1 MPFAVYLLGMAIFAQ
16 GTSELMLA
24 GLLPEMAADLGVSVP
39 DAGLLISAFA
49 IGMLAGAPVLAVLTL
64 RWPQRRALL
73 AFLGIFALTH
83 AVSALTPGYGTL
95 FAMRVV
101 GAFVYA
107 GFWAVAAATAVS
119 LVPRDARGKAMGIVA
134 GGLTV
139 AAIVGLPAGTVIGQH
154 LGWRSAFWAVAAMSA
169 LAMAGVAATIPA
181 GVSGGEAP
189 RVRDE
194 LRAVAVPRLWVLY
207 GTTALATSGLLV
219 TFGYLG
225 ALLTETAGIAERW
238 VPAVLALYGV
248 GALIGI
254 TAGGRTADRWA
265 VPTLYAGFAGL
276 TAVSVLLAL
285 TAESPV
291 PVVALV
297 FLLGLAGFGTNPS
310 LNSRA
315 FGMVDGAATLVAAGN
330 VVAFNIGITAG
341 PWLGGLAIDAGKGY
355 ASTAWIGAGLAAA
368 ALAAVAV
375 AGVRSRRK
383 RGTTTGP
390 ACRRTRRPSKCGA
403 GCGSRRGPRGRR
415 RSCGAS
421 PWPSPARSGG
431 R

>member
-1 MPFAVYLLGMAIFAQ
+1 MPIAVWVLGMAIFAQ

-49 IGMLAGAPVLAVLTL
+49 IGMLIGAPVLAVLTL
-64 RWPQRRALL
+64 RWPHRRALL
-73 AFLGIFALTH
+73 AFLAIFALTH
-83 AVSALTPGYGTL
+83 VVGALTPGYWTL

-119 LVPRDARGKAMGIVA
+119 LVPRNARGKAMGIVA

-169 LAMAGVAATIPA
+169 IAMAGVAATIPA
-181 GVSGGEAP
+181 GASGGEAP

-194 LRAVAVPRLWVLY
+194 LRAVAVPRLWALY

-225 ALLTETAGIAERW
+225 ALLTETTGIAERW

-248 GALIGI
+248 GALLGI

-265 VPTLYAGFAGL
+265 VPTLYAGFTGL

-285 TAESPV
+285 AAESPV
-291 PVVALV
+291 PVVVLV
-297 FLLGLAGFGTNPS
+297 FLLGLAGFGTNPT

-355 ASTAWIGAGLAAA
+355 ASTAWIGAGLGAA
-368 ALAAVAV
+368 ALAAVV
-375 AGVRSRRK
+375 LGRI
-383 RGTTTGP
+383 G
-390 ACRRTRRPSKCGA
+390 RRPSGTA
-403 GCGSRRGPRGRR
+403 RERRET
-415 RSCGAS
+415 AVEV
-421 PWPSPARSGG
+421 
-431 R
+431 

>member
-1 MPFAVYLLGMAIFAQ
+1 MPLAVYVLGMAIFAQ

-64 RWPQRRALL
+64 RWPHRRTML
-73 AFLGIFALTH
+73 AFLAVFVLTH
-83 AVSALTPGYGTL
+83 AVSALAPGYWLL
-95 FAMRVV
+95 FAMRIV

-107 GFWAVAAATAVS
+107 GFWAVAAATAVA
-119 LVPRDARGKAMGIVA
+119 LVPQNARGRAMGVVA

-139 AAIVGLPAGTVIGQH
+139 AAIVGLPAGTMIGQH
-154 LGWRSAFWAVAAMSA
+154 LGWRAAFWAVAAMSA
-169 LAMAGVAATIPA
+169 VAMAGVAATIPA
-181 GVSGGEAP
+181 GRTGGAAP
-189 RVRDE
+189 RVRAE
-194 LRAVAVPRLWVLY
+194 LRAVAVPRLWLLY

-225 ALLTETAGIAERW
+225 ALLTETTGIAEAW
-238 VPAVLALYGV
+238 VPGVLALYGI

-254 TAGGRTADRWA
+254 TAGGRTADTRA

-276 TAVSVLLAL
+276 TVVSVLLAL

-297 FLLGLAGFGTNPS
+297 FLLGFVGFATNPT
-310 LNSRA
+310 LNTRA

-330 VVAFNIGITAG
+330 VVAFNIGITVG
-341 PWLGGLAIDAGKGY
+341 PWLGGLALDAGMGY
-355 ASTAWIGAGLAAA
+355 PATAWIGAALGIA
-368 ALAAVAV
+368 ALGAIALGQA
-375 AGVRSRRK
+375 R
-383 RGTTTGP
+383 
-390 ACRRTRRPSKCGA
+390 RRPVKDA
-403 GCGSRRGPRGRR
+403 
-415 RSCGAS
+415 
-421 PWPSPARSGG
+421 ARARTSVNA
-431 R
+431 

>member
-1 MPFAVYLLGMAIFAQ
+1 MPLAVYVLGMAIFAQ

-49 IGMLAGAPVLAVLTL
+49 IGMLAGAPVLALLTL
-64 RWPQRRALL
+64 RWPHRSTML
-73 AFLGIFALTH
+73 AFLAVFVLTH
-83 AVSALTPGYGTL
+83 AVSALTPGYWVL
-95 FAMRVV
+95 FAMRIV

-119 LVPRDARGKAMGIVA
+119 LVPANARGRAMGVVA

-154 LGWRSAFWAVAAMSA
+154 LGWRAAFWAVAAMSA
-169 LAMAGVAATIPA
+169 AAMAGVAATIPA
-181 GVSGGEAP
+181 GRTGGAAP
-189 RVRDE
+189 RVRAE
-194 LRAVAVPRLWVLY
+194 LRAVAVPRLWLLY

-225 ALLTETAGIAERW
+225 ALLTETTGIAEAW
-238 VPAVLALYGV
+238 VPGVLALYGV

-254 TAGGRTADRWA
+254 TAGGRTADTRA

-276 TAVSVLLAL
+276 TVVSVLLAL

-297 FLLGLAGFGTNPS
+297 FLLGFAGFATNPT
-310 LNSRA
+310 LNTRA

-330 VVAFNIGITAG
+330 VVAFNIGITVG
-341 PWLGGLAIDAGKGY
+341 PWLGGLALDAGLGY
-355 ASTAWIGAGLAAA
+355 PATAWIGAALGVA
-368 ALAAVAV
+368 ALGAVAL
-375 AGVRSRRK
+375 GQVR
-383 RGTTTGP
+383 
-390 ACRRTRRPSKCGA
+390 RRPVEDA
-403 GCGSRRGPRGRR
+403 
-415 RSCGAS
+415 
-421 PWPSPARSGG
+421 ARARTSVNA
-431 R
+431 